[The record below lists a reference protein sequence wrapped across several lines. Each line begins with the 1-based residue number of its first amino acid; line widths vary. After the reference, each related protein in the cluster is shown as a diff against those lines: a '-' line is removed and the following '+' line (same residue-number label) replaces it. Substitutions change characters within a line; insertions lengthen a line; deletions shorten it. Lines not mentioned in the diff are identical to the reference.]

1 MIIILKDSDP
11 RTTRSQGPRTT
22 SAFVLYK
29 DLPLQYISTNKYVCL
44 RSSRLFS
51 LYRLKYFD
59 KLSLLL
65 FPFETVIANIIAGA

>member
-29 DLPLQYISTNKYVCL
+29 DLPLQYISTSKYVCL

-51 LYRLKYFD
+51 SNRLNNLQIETLVD
-59 KLSLLL
+59 SLGDHHS
-65 FPFETVIANIIAGA
+65 E